1 MKGEQCKIYVKAAEG
16 IRVCGSVH
24 VRDKKVNF
32 REQQGQIQ
40 PVKHEELKPGW
51 SLADYSTVA
60 LDRR

>member
-32 REQQGQIQ
+32 REQQG
-40 PVKHEELKPGW
+40 
-51 SLADYSTVA
+51 
-60 LDRR
+60 